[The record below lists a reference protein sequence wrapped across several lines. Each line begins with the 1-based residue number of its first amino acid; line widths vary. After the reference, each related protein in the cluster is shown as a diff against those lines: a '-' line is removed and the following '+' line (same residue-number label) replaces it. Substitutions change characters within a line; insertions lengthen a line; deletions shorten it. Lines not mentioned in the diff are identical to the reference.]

1 MATAPLAPGLVPRMW
16 NAARARGIDAPDW
29 NGTTPPSDCAIP
41 PDRYRAL
48 LAERATGT
56 RLTLQDDTVRVW
68 APPGAVI
75 RLWKG
80 ATTTLHQADGEETTL
95 LLPPADPADPSAGG
109 CGAAVFTRSDRLAAG
124 WLGEYAAMRA

>member
-1 MATAPLAPGLVPRMW
+1 MATPPLVPRMW
-16 NAARARGIDAPDW
+16 DAARARGIDAPDW
-29 NGTTPPSDCAIP
+29 NGTTPPGDRALP

-56 RLTLQDDTVRVW
+56 RLTLQDDAVRVW

-75 RLWKG
+75 RLWNG
-80 ATTTLHQADGEETTL
+80 ATTALHLADGEETTL
-95 LLPPADPADPSAGG
+95 LLPPADPAAPSAGR
-109 CGAAVFTRSDRLAAG
+109 CGATVFPRGDRLAGG